1 MNEDMK
7 NPLFAESLATEAK
20 QGTDNIQNLSSRTE
34 RYSEAK
40 KRALQMASYC
50 NAQQN
55 VKMSNK
61 LAGCGNYLVFH
72 HYYTVDKVRLHAA
85 HFCKKHLLCPLCA
98 IRRGSKAVSAYMKK
112 FEAVTAEFPTLKP
125 YLVTLT
131 VKNGNDLE
139 ERHNHLRKSNRKMMK
154 ARRHALEGQ
163 KHVEF
168 AKAVGGVFSI
178 ELTNRGNGW
187 HPHIHM
193 VWLCYTAPDARKL
206 SQEWHDITGDS
217 FIVDVSPIHDMASG
231 FVEVLKYAL
240 KFSDLSLED
249 NYFAFEILSGQ
260 RLMDSFGV
268 LRGVEIPEDLTDEPL
283 DGLPYVE
290 LFFKYLSGAGYSL
303 HSFQDTPK
311 TLGE

>member
-1 MNEDMK
+1 MNDEMK
-7 NPLFAESLATEAK
+7 NPLLAESLATEAK

-40 KRALQMASYC
+40 KRALQMSAYC
-50 NAQQN
+50 KSVDD
-55 VKMSNK
+55 VKIANK

-85 HFCKKHLLCPLCA
+85 QFCKKHLLCPLCA
-98 IRRGSKAVSAYMKK
+98 IRRGSKAVAAYMQKV
-112 FEAVTAEFPTLKP
+112 EAVTLENPTLKP

-131 VKNGNDLE
+131 VKNGDDLE
-139 ERHNHLRKSNRKMMK
+139 ERHSHLRKCNKKMMK

-178 ELTNRGNGW
+178 ELTNRGKGW

-193 VWLCYTAPDARKL
+193 VWFCYTAPDAFKL

-217 FIVDVSPIHDMASG
+217 FIVDVSPISDMASG

-249 NYFAFEILSGQ
+249 NYHAFEILSGQ
-260 RLMDSFGV
+260 RLMDSFGI
-268 LRGVEIPEDLTDEPL
+268 LRGVEIPEELTDEPL

-290 LFFKYLSGAGYSL
+290 LFYKYLSGAGYSL
-303 HSFQDTPK
+303 HSVQKTPE
-311 TLGE
+311 TSGE

>member
-1 MNEDMK
+1 MK

-20 QGTDNIQNLSSRTE
+20 QGTDNIQSLTSRTE

-40 KRALQMASYC
+40 KRALQMSAYC
-50 NAQQN
+50 NDQQD

-85 HFCKKHLLCPLCA
+85 QFCKKHLLCPLCA
-98 IRRGSKAVSAYMKK
+98 IRRGSKAVAAYMQK
-112 FEAVTAEFPTLKP
+112 FEAVTQQHPTLKP

-131 VKNGNDLE
+131 VKNGDDLQ
-139 ERHNHLRKSNRKMMK
+139 ERHSHLRKSNKKMMQ
-154 ARRHALEGQ
+154 ARRECLSLGR

-178 ELTNRGNGW
+178 ELTNRGKGW
-187 HPHIHM
+187 HPHTHM
-193 VWLCYTAPDARKL
+193 IWLCYTEPDARKL

-217 FIVDVSPIHDMASG
+217 FIVDVSPIDDMASG

-240 KFSDLSLED
+240 KFSDLSLQD
-249 NYFAFEILSGQ
+249 NYYAYEVLSGQ
-260 RLMDSFGV
+260 RLMDSFGI
-268 LRGVEIPEDLTDEPL
+268 LRGVEIPDELTDEPL

-290 LFFKYLSGAGYSL
+290 LFYKYLSGSGYSL
-303 HSFQDTPK
+303 HSVQNSSDFR
-311 TLGE
+311 GE

>member
-1 MNEDMK
+1 MNDEMK
-7 NPLFAESLATEAK
+7 NPLLAESLATEAK
-20 QGTDNIQNLSSRTE
+20 QGTDNIQSLSSRTE

-40 KRALQMASYC
+40 KRALQMSSYC
-50 NAQQN
+50 KT
-55 VKMSNK
+55 VDDTKLSNK
-61 LAGCGNYLVFH
+61 LASCGNYLVFH

-85 HFCKKHLLCPLCA
+85 QFCKKHLLCPLCA
-98 IRRGSKAVSAYMKK
+98 IRRGSKAVAAYMHK

-131 VKNGNDLE
+131 VKNGDDLE
-139 ERHNHLRKSNRKMMK
+139 ERHSHLRRSNKKMMK
-154 ARRHALEGQ
+154 ARRHALEGR
-163 KHVEF
+163 KHCEF

-178 ELTNRGNGW
+178 ELTNRGKGW

-206 SQEWHDITGDS
+206 SQEWYDITGDS
-217 FIVDVSPIHDMASG
+217 FIVDVSPISDMASG

-249 NYFAFEILSGQ
+249 NYHAFEILSGQ
-260 RLMDSFGV
+260 RLMDSFGI
-268 LRGVEIPEDLTDEPL
+268 LRGVEIPEELTDEPL

-290 LFFKYLSGAGYSL
+290 LFYKYLSGAGYSL
-303 HSFQDTPK
+303 HSVQKTPE
-311 TLGE
+311 TSGE